1 MHNFYIPQFRA
12 KMDML
17 PGSITYYWFEP
28 TKLGTFEV
36 LCAEFCGTGHY
47 AMRGKVVV
55 VDQKNYNEWL
65 SKQKS
70 YEQIASKS

>member
-1 MHNFYIPQFRA
+1 
-12 KMDML
+12 
-17 PGSITYYWFEP
+17 
-28 TKLGTFEV
+28 
-36 LCAEFCGTGHY
+36 
-47 AMRGKVVV
+47 MRGKVVV